1 MARESARW
9 VPAGDR
15 GGAATSSSGGGED
28 DFATPTPPG
37 PPIRRR
43 TEEVST
49 RVEQIYAFPL
59 RLGRWLHLGQNVV
72 LVGVAAILLLAGLVV
87 VYDTVRELLNA
98 IAAQSMAEAIFY
110 IVENA
115 LLALILAELVHTL
128 LVSLDGGP
136 LTPEPFL
143 IIGIVGILRK
153 MLLTTVTA
161 PKVTDGNGLISP
173 LVAELFA
180 LGVLTLILGA
190 ALALTRSRQ
199 TRASERRGA

>member
-1 MARESARW
+1 MANSGAGRRSFDRIHQ
-9 VPAGDR
+9 VPA
-15 GGAATSSSGGGED
+15 
-28 DFATPTPPG
+28 
-37 PPIRRR
+37 
-43 TEEVST
+43 
-49 RVEQIYAFPL
+49 
-59 RLGRWLHLGQNVV
+59 RLGHWLHLGQNLV

-98 IAAQSMAEAIFY
+98 IAAQSIAEAIFS

-143 IIGIVGILRK
+143 IIGIVGIMRK

-161 PKVTDGNGLISP
+161 PKVTNGEGLISP

-180 LGVLTLILGA
+180 LGALTLILGA
-190 ALALTRSRQ
+190 ALALSRWRPM
-199 TRASERRGA
+199 RASDAPGSPGPQS

>member
-1 MARESARW
+1 
-9 VPAGDR
+9 
-15 GGAATSSSGGGED
+15 
-28 DFATPTPPG
+28 
-37 PPIRRR
+37 
-43 TEEVST
+43 VST
-49 RVEQIYAFPL
+49 RVEQIYEFPV

-98 IAAQSMAEAIFY
+98 IAAQSMAEAIFF